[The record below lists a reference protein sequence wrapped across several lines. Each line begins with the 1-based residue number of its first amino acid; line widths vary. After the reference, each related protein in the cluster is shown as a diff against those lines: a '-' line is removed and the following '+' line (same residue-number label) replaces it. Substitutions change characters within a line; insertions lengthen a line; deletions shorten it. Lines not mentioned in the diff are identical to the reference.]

1 MGSISQ
7 GSLDDADGGSRLTGA
22 GAAGGPRGSAVA
34 VRQAMR
40 AVVTQ
45 LSLLNQQVGG
55 HLELRPGD
63 LYCLDLIDS
72 QGPLSPT
79 ALARMAGLHP
89 ATMTGV
95 LDRLERGHWIARERD
110 PADRRGVLLRV
121 LRERGAEILRLY
133 AGMNDALARICADYT
148 PAELEL
154 IAGFLARATQAGQT
168 ATADLARD

>member
-110 PADRRGVLLRV
+110 PADRRGVLLRM
-121 LRERGAEILRLY
+121 LRERGAEILGLY
-133 AGMNDALARICADYT
+133 AGMNDALTRICADYT

>member
-1 MGSISQ
+1 M
-7 GSLDDADGGSRLTGA
+7 
-22 GAAGGPRGSAVA
+22 
-34 VRQAMR
+34 RQAMR

-121 LRERGAEILRLY
+121 QRERGAEILRLY